1 MAESEMR
8 SKKLVHEGCTIY
20 KEKPFVYVLSS
31 KLRTEYCDF
40 CLKKGQFMK
49 CSGCHYVY
57 YCGKV
62 CQKDGWSVHKSECRG
77 LKRVA
82 PRILPDAARFIARLI
97 HILRKGGDLV
107 KSYYLENCFRM
118 YKDLMSHYP
127 NIKGDQQR
135 MEHFTSLCAVL
146 FEFLGDDSLPNSA
159 ELMGMYGRM
168 CINSFNII
176 DQELQCIGT
185 GMYLGA
191 SVIDHSCSP
200 NAVAIFDGPILSIRA
215 LQTFQYLDWSQI
227 KISYIDILNTT
238 KDRQSELEAA
248 YYFLCKCPKCLEPEP
263 PEINAAA
270 CPNEKCDNHI
280 DTEIITPGDKCAK
293 CDTVVSETFLKRFK
307 EVIEFTDL
315 HLQNMKQLAYF
326 DVCEICLKKQEG
338 VLHKFNIKHVKTL
351 DLAFQSSIDFQKWDF
366 ARKFALE
373 LVDAFYKYYGHV
385 HPITGLL
392 HLKLGKIL
400 LFEENDQLALE
411 HLTKAY
417 QILKIIHGVG
427 SHLFKDELVPLLQQA
442 RAAIA
447 N

>member
-1 MAESEMR
+1 MAQEMR
-8 SKKLVHEGCTIY
+8 AKKLVHEGSTIH

-31 KLRTEYCDF
+31 KVRTEYCDF
-40 CLKKGQFMK
+40 CMKKGKFLK

-57 YCGKV
+57 YCGKI
-62 CQKDGWSVHKSECRG
+62 CQKDAWNVHKFECRN
-77 LKRVA
+77 LKRIA
-82 PRILPDAARFIARLI
+82 PRTLPDAARLLARLI
-97 HILRKGGDLV
+97 HILRKGGDLT

-146 FEFLGDDSLPNSA
+146 FDFLGDDSLPNSA

-176 DQELQCIGT
+176 DQELQCLGT

-191 SVIDHSCSP
+191 SVIDHSCNP
-200 NAVAIFDGPILSIRA
+200 NAVAIFEGPILHIRA
-215 LQTFQYLDWSQI
+215 LKTLQYLDWSEI
-227 KISYIDILNTT
+227 RISYIDVLNTT
-238 KDRQSELEAA
+238 KDRQKELEAA
-248 YYFLCKCPKCLEPEP
+248 YYFLCQCPRCLAPEP

-270 CPNEKCDNHI
+270 CPNDQCDNYI
-280 DTEIITPGDKCAK
+280 DAESASANDKCGK
-293 CDTVVSETFLKRFK
+293 CGAAITENFLELFK
-307 EVIEFTDL
+307 QVIEFTDI

-326 DVCEICLKKQEG
+326 DVCEICLQKQRG

-366 ARKFALE
+366 ARTYALE
-373 LVDAFYKYYGHV
+373 LVDAFHKYYGQM

-400 LFEENDQLALE
+400 VFEEKDAFAFD

-417 QILKIIHGVG
+417 QILKITHGVN
-427 SHLFKDELVPLLQQA
+427 STIFKEELIPLLQQT
-442 RAAIA
+442 RMTVPR
-447 N
+447 